1 MKKSILTITAAM
13 LMAGC
18 GAKGAAPA
26 ASDGLFKAGT
36 YTASAAGRNGDIKVT
51 AVFTDNEI
59 KEITYESQET
69 ETIGVPA
76 MDQLIE
82 SILSS
87 QTLDLDTVSGATISS
102 EAFLKAMAD
111 NVTQAGADPEN
122 LKGNGSESASK
133 ETEYETEADIIV
145 VGGGAAGMTAAIT
158 ASDEGAK
165 VILLEKSAVLGGNTV
180 CAANGINAAD
190 SAVQLENEK
199 YNEVKASVEGLEDL
213 QMNNDDAKE
222 ELVKAF
228 AENSGETIDWLSGL
242 GVDFEVDIQEDPRN
256 EKQNYYM
263 LKADENGTTPSP

>member
-13 LMAGC
+13 LLAGC
-18 GAKGAAPA
+18 CAKGAAPA